1 MLRRSLPL
9 IASAAVL
16 LLAGCG
22 GDGGGSGGSRLAGA
36 LSSVSAGPA
45 GEQAFLWTD
54 IAAVRQAGDFPEHI
68 ADMKLTPAQQPWLTP
83 LGTGAPRLA
92 TAGVT
97 ARDQL
102 GIDLLSADQAITIGN
117 APDSAVRLDGAD
129 ATLARDGL
137 SKLPGAKPGQ
147 LGDRAIITRGAEGQ
161 VDLDG
166 DASQLLIGIGNRFYA
181 QDETVALSGTD
192 AALKAVLGDGG
203 DPLGDQ
209 PGYTAAADCLGDV
222 VSAEIHPGRD
232 AGTDADLVAI
242 GARGNATPT
251 EVLCVIGDQDQADAD
266 AAALRTHMA
275 PDAITPDT
283 RQRLSDIVAKTDVT
297 TGGSGDAHYARA
309 VLTLA
314 DGRPLGFLTQVLQ
327 RRALTAYLGG

>member
-1 MLRRSLPL
+1 MLRATASL
-9 IASAAVL
+9 IASAAVVV
-16 LLAGCG
+16 LAGCG
-22 GDGGGSGGSRLAGA
+22 GDGGDSGGGRLADA

-54 IAAVRQAGDFPEHI
+54 VAAVRQAGDFSAHTG
-68 ADMKLTPAQQPWLTP
+68 DMRLTPAQRPWLTP

-92 TAGVT
+92 NAGVT
-97 ARDQL
+97 VRDQL

-117 APDSAVRLDGAD
+117 APESAVRLDGVD
-129 ATLARDGL
+129 AAPAHDSL
-137 SKLPGAKPGQ
+137 SKLPGAKAGQ
-147 LGDRAIITRGAEGQ
+147 LGDRAIITRGDERQ

-181 QDETVALSGTD
+181 KDGTVALSGTD
-192 AALKAVLGDGG
+192 AALQGVLGDGG

-209 PGYTAAADCLGDV
+209 PAYAAAADCLGDV

-232 AGTDADLVAI
+232 AGTEAALVAI
-242 GARGNATPT
+242 GARGDATPT
-251 EVLCVIGDQDQADAD
+251 EVLCVVGDEDRAD
-266 AAALRTHMA
+266 AAAQTLRKRMT

-283 RQRLSDIVAKTDVT
+283 RQPLSDLVAGTDVS
-297 TGGSGDAHYARA
+297 TGGSGDEHYARA

-314 DGRPLGFLTQVLQ
+314 DERPLGFLTQALQ
-327 RRALTAYLGG
+327 RRALVAYLGG